1 MNHAPPPA
9 PQGSLQGQYAGFVS
23 RIIAFVLDVVI
34 ILTVILILN
43 TTVIVILSFFNLS
56 LDRLSNIANS
66 NNALE
71 KTFSIFFLLLSISI
85 NFILFYGYYIIF
97 WMLVGQTPG
106 KMIMGVRI
114 VSTDGGPV
122 SFFQTIR
129 RLVGYWISMIFLFM
143 GFFWVLVSDTR
154 QGWHDKFA
162 RTYVIYSWEAKPTY
176 RFFKKLAHF
185 ADKRAKAYENKHQ
198 PPLTDQAA
206 EMAAESNQESAAD

>member
-1 MNHAPPPA
+1 MNQSPPLTS
-9 PQGSLQGQYAGFVS
+9 QGSLQGQYAGFVS
-23 RIIAFVLDVVI
+23 RFIAFALDVVI
-34 ILTVILILN
+34 ILTVILLLN

-56 LDRLSNIANS
+56 LERLSNIANS

-114 VSTDGGPV
+114 VSIDGGPI
-122 SFFQTIR
+122 SFFQTVR
-129 RLVGYWISMIFLFM
+129 RLIGYWISMIFLFM
-143 GFFWVLVSDTR
+143 GFFWVLISDTR
-154 QGWHDKFA
+154 QGWHDKIA

-185 ADKRAKAYENKHQ
+185 ADKRARAYENKHQ
-198 PPLTDQAA
+198 PPLLEQPAELAA
-206 EMAAESNQESAAD
+206 DNNQESIAD